1 MNNIEI
7 PTSDYGDKYRL
18 TEDGLYRWDD
28 DVKKFTCVSNVVFIK
43 ERKQAIGSKEITL
56 VLCYKYIGN
65 EIDEIEISRGDL
77 EQRKIQSLRS
87 KGVDVTSCNS
97 KFIEEFLTIQEE
109 HASYK
114 MLYKNLGWI
123 EGQTPDTFALE
134 NFITKNGIDSKS
146 EYAGNLM
153 LKPTGNR
160 ATYLNL
166 IKQEV
171 VGHTPLEFIFALS
184 FAGVLISYDCL
195 NQTKQLLMAHAFGN
209 STTGK
214 TTAAKLMASV
224 FGKPTVTGDGLI
236 RTWNATATALKTQFG
251 DNHGV
256 PMILDEASVQN
267 STYDFSSTIYQFSQG
282 MDRARSNVDLNV
294 RKQYTWSGTFFSTAE
309 HGLLEKANQ
318 NKGLKARVLE
328 FESVEWTKSKK
339 HADKLNDLLEKNF
352 GWLGIE
358 FVEFFFEKIENSD
371 FESSLK
377 THQQSFVSNNA
388 DNNVTAIT
396 ERLLEKYAYVL
407 VAAEYVNECFG
418 LTLDVQ
424 AIKDFIL
431 ENDTKQSPTRDS
443 AQTALEYIQ
452 SKIVEY
458 DNSFIVELGTSHIS
472 CTESKSNT
480 FSTIGKKYSNG
491 EVAVLKEK
499 VDEWLTEAKFN
510 HPQQIMKELKDRG
523 ILDAEKG
530 RNTRKRKLNDQEV
543 NVYVFKN
550 LSD

>member
-1 MNNIEI
+1 MNEVEI
-7 PTSDYGDKYRL
+7 PTGDYGGKYKL
-18 TEDGLYRWDD
+18 KKDGLYRWDD
-28 DVKKFTCVSNVVFIK
+28 DIKKFVFISKVVFIK
-43 ERKQAIGSKEITL
+43 ERKQEIGSKEITL
-56 VLCYKYIGN
+56 VLCYKYIGD

-87 KGVDVTSCNS
+87 KGVDVTSRNS
-97 KFIEEFLTIQEE
+97 KLIEEFLTFQEVN
-109 HASYK
+109 ASYK

-123 EGQTPDTFALE
+123 EGQTLDTFALE

-153 LKPTGNR
+153 LKPIGSR
-160 ATYLNL
+160 STYLDL
-166 IKQEV
+166 IKDEV
-171 VGHTPLEFIFALS
+171 VGHTPLEFIFAMA

-214 TTAAKLMASV
+214 TTAAKLLASV

-251 DNHGV
+251 ENHGV

-282 MDRARSNVDLNV
+282 MDKARSNVELSIQ
-294 RKQYTWSGTFFSTAE
+294 KQITWSGTFFSTAE
-309 HGLLEKANQ
+309 NGLLEQSNQ

-328 FESVEWTKSKK
+328 FESVEWTKSKE

-371 FESSLK
+371 FKSSLK
-377 THQQSFVSNNA
+377 THQQSFVSNNT
-388 DNNVTAIT
+388 DNNVNAIT

-431 ENDTKQSPTRDS
+431 ENDAKQAPQREV
-443 AQTALEYIQ
+443 AQTALECIQ
-452 SKIVEY
+452 SKIVEHS
-458 DNSFIVELGTSHIS
+458 NFFIEELGTPHIS
-472 CTESKSNT
+472 CTDEKANT
-480 FSTIGKKYSNG
+480 TSTYGKKYHNG
-491 EVAVLKEK
+491 EVAILKEV
-499 VDEWLTEAKFN
+499 VDKWLTAAKFN
-510 HPQQIMKELKDRG
+510 HPKQIMKELKDRG

-530 RNTRKRKLNDQEV
+530 RNTRKRKLNGQEV